1 MKSLVINY
9 IWCGSDCS
17 NFIDTLLKIK
27 IINLKYFFQGAYKLQ
42 FYIWSDR
49 DIRQTVI
56 ENLSRDLQISISS
69 RNVFDLF
76 SRLEKDT
83 MILKNGK
90 NPKFLRYLFSDEL
103 GTISTYSSDKANIPF
118 RGINKTFE
126 NYYKPMPA
134 IAADIV
140 KALLGYYE
148 PGLYFDIGLEVS
160 DEETFDLNHILNL
173 NNTFKDE
180 IRFAATL
187 RNYKNIDFQILYS
200 TNTDFCQKIYK
211 KIIETYF
218 IKGNMDVPDK
228 FKLTHLSNNYRS
240 YYDHDCSRSYSYTCS
255 IWDEAL
261 NNFQFRNIMLD
272 KSGYLKKEYI
282 IPISQIKSSIGF
294 VAYKSRNK
302 SLISDYKNLNYQ
314 NIRQKIMKNLKNI

>member
-1 MKSLVINY
+1 MKLLTINY

-42 FYIWSDR
+42 IYIWSDR

-76 SRLEKDT
+76 SRLESDN
-83 MILKNGK
+83 MIVKNGK

-118 RGINKTFE
+118 RGINKTFQ

-148 PGLYFDIGLEVS
+148 PGLYFDIGLDVS
-160 DEETFDLNHILNL
+160 YEETFDLNHILNL

-180 IRFAATL
+180 VCFAATL

-200 TNTDFCQKIYK
+200 TKTDFCQKIYK

-218 IKGNMDVPDK
+218 AKGNLDVPEN
-228 FKLTHLSNNYRS
+228 FKLTHLSNKYRS
-240 YYDHDCSRSYSYTCS
+240 YYDHDCARNYSYTCT

-261 NNFQFRNIMLD
+261 NNFEFRSIMLD
-272 KSGYLKKEYI
+272 KSGSLKKEFI

-294 VAYKSRNK
+294 VAYKNREK
-302 SLISDYKNLNYQ
+302 SPISDYKKINYQ
-314 NIRQKIMKNLKNI
+314 NIRYKILKNIKNI